1 MRSDTMTTAAA
12 DPTTLRAQ
20 IAGTA
25 LSPSDAGYDE
35 ARRVHN
41 GLIYRRPAL
50 VARCHGTADVQAAV
64 RFGRERGLEIA
75 VRGGGHNVAG
85 NAVCDGGLMID
96 LSAMRGVHV
105 DPRARRARAQGGAT
119 WGDYNRETQLHGL
132 ASTGGVVSTTGVGGL
147 TLGGGLGWLMGK
159 HGMAVDS
166 LRAVEMVT
174 ATGEIVRASADE
186 HSDLFWAV
194 RGGGGNFGVATWL
207 EYEVYPVGPTVTGGL
222 VAHPFAA
229 AWDVLRFY
237 RDFTASLPDDLT
249 AFAGVLHAPDGS
261 GVKLAGIVVCH
272 AGSLEAGAAA
282 VAPVKAFGKPV
293 MDVIGPMPY
302 AAVNTLFDAGFPR
315 GALNYWKSNFL
326 ADLKD
331 AAIDTM
337 IERFAA
343 APSPMSALLL
353 EHFHGAATRVG
364 PAETAFPHRSVGYNF
379 LTVGEWLEP
388 AESRANTAWVRET
401 YSAMAPHFAAGRYVN
416 YLNADEVIEGDAVAA
431 AFGPNGKR
439 LREVKRRYDPDN
451 VFHLN
456 QNIKP

>member
-1 MRSDTMTTAAA
+1 MTTEVHWT
-12 DPTTLRAQ
+12 DSLRAQ
-20 IAGTA
+20 MAGPVLA
-25 LSPSDAGYDE
+25 PSDPAYED

-41 GLIYRRPAL
+41 GLIDRRPAL

-64 RFGRERGLEIA
+64 RFARERGLEIA

-119 WGDYNRETQLHGL
+119 WGNYNRETQLYGL

-159 HGMAVDS
+159 HGMAVDC
-166 LRAVEMVT
+166 LRAVELVT
-174 ATGEIVRASADE
+174 ASGEVVRASADE

-207 EYEVYPVGPTVTGGL
+207 EYELYPVGPMVLGGL
-222 VAHPFAA
+222 VAHPFTAA
-229 AWDVLRFY
+229 RDVLRFY
-237 RDFTASLPDDLT
+237 RDFTQSLPDDLT
-249 AFAGVLHAPDGS
+249 AFAGLLHAPDGS
-261 GVKLAGIVVCH
+261 GAQIAAIMVCH

-282 VAPVKAFGKPV
+282 VAPVKRFGSPV

-302 AAVNTLFDAGFPR
+302 SAVNTLFDAGFPR
-315 GALNYWKSNFL
+315 GALNYWKSSFL
-326 ADLKD
+326 ATLADG
-331 AAIDTM
+331 AIDTM

-343 APSPMSALLL
+343 APSPMSGLLL
-353 EHFHGAATRVG
+353 EHFHGAVTRVG
-364 PAETAFPHRSVGYNF
+364 PTDTAFPHRTVAHNF
-379 LTVGEWLEP
+379 LAVAEWLE
-388 AESRANTAWVRET
+388 ASATQANVAWARDT
-401 YSAMAPHFAAGRYVN
+401 YAALAPHFASGRYAN
-416 YLNADEVIEGDAVAA
+416 YLNAEEVTQSGAVSD
-431 AFGPNGKR
+431 AFGPNWKR
-439 LREVKRRYDPDN
+439 LREVKERIDPDN

>member
-1 MRSDTMTTAAA
+1 MASDVH
-12 DPTTLRAQ
+12 PTDAFRAQ
-20 IAGTA
+20 IAGSVLTA
-25 LSPSDAGYDE
+25 TDAAYDE

-41 GLIYRRPAL
+41 GLIDRRPAL
-50 VARCHGTADVQAAV
+50 VVRCHGTADVQAAV
-64 RFGRERGLEIA
+64 RFARERGLEIA

-85 NAVCDGGLMID
+85 NAVCDGGLVID

-147 TLGGGLGWLMGK
+147 TLGGGLGWLMGV
-159 HGMAVDS
+159 HGLAVDS
-166 LRAVEMVT
+166 LRAAELVT
-174 ATGEIVRASADE
+174 ATGEVVRASADE
-186 HSDLFWAV
+186 HPDLFWAV

-207 EYEVYPVGPTVTGGL
+207 EYALYPVGPTVTGGL

-229 AWDVLRFY
+229 ARDVLRFY
-237 RDFTASLPDDLT
+237 RDFTASLPDELT

-261 GVKLAGIVVCH
+261 GMKLAAIIVCH
-272 AGSLEAGAAA
+272 AGPLEAGAKA
-282 VAPVKAFGKPV
+282 VAPVKAFGSPV

-302 AAVNTLFDAGFPR
+302 TAVNMMVDGGFPR

-326 ADLKD
+326 ASLED
-331 AAIDTM
+331 AAIEAM
-337 IERFAA
+337 IDRFAA

-353 EHFHGAATRVG
+353 EHFHGAATRVR
-364 PAETAFPHRSVGYNF
+364 PTDTAFPHRAVGYNF
-379 LTVGEWLEP
+379 LAVGEWQH
-388 AESRANTAWVRET
+388 AADTAANVAWTREA
-401 YSAMAPHFAAGRYVN
+401 YAAMAPHYASGRYGN
-416 YLNADEVIEGDAVAA
+416 YLNADEVGETSAVSA
-431 AFGPNGKR
+431 AFGPNWMR

-456 QNIKP
+456 QNITP

>member
-1 MRSDTMTTAAA
+1 MATEAHPSEA
-12 DPTTLRAQ
+12 LRPQ
-20 IAGTA
+20 LAGSV
-25 LSPSDAGYDE
+25 LSPSDPAYEE

-41 GLIYRRPAL
+41 GLIDRRPAV
-50 VARCHGTADVQAAV
+50 VARCHGAADVQAAV
-64 RFGRERGLEIA
+64 RFARERGLEIA

-105 DPRARRARAQGGAT
+105 DPNARRARAQGGAT
-119 WGDYNRETQLHGL
+119 WGDYNRETQLYGL

-166 LRAVEMVT
+166 LRAVELVT
-174 ATGEIVRASADE
+174 AGGDVVRASATE

-207 EYEVYPVGPTVTGGL
+207 EYEVYPVGPTVTAGL
-222 VAHPFAA
+222 VAHPFEAA
-229 AWDVLRFY
+229 RDVLRFY
-237 RDFTASLPDDLT
+237 RDFTKSLPDELT

-261 GVKLAGIVVCH
+261 GAKLAAIIVCH

-282 VAPVKAFGKPV
+282 VAPVKRFGSPA
-293 MDVIGPMPY
+293 MDTIGPMPY
-302 AAVNTLFDAGFPR
+302 TAVNMLFDAGFPR

-326 ADLKD
+326 ATLGDS
-331 AAIDTM
+331 AIDTM
-337 IERFAA
+337 IEHFAGA
-343 APSPMSALLL
+343 RSPMSALLL

-364 PAETAFPHRSVGYNF
+364 PTETAFAHRSVGYNF
-379 LTVGEWLEP
+379 LAVAEWLP
-388 AESRANTAWVRET
+388 ASATAVNVAWAREA
-401 YSAMAPHFAAGRYVN
+401 YAAMTPHFATGRYVN
-416 YLNADEVIEGDAVAA
+416 YLNADEVTEAGAVSA
-431 AFGPNGKR
+431 AFGPNWSR

>member
-1 MRSDTMTTAAA
+1 MTTEAHPSAI
-12 DPTTLRAQ
+12 LRAQ
-20 IAGTA
+20 MAGPV
-25 LSPSDAGYDE
+25 LSPSDTAYED
-35 ARRVHN
+35 ARHVHN
-41 GLIYRRPAL
+41 GLIDRRPAL

-64 RFGRERGLEIA
+64 RIGREHGLEIA

-85 NAVCDGGLMID
+85 HAVCDGGLMID

-166 LRAVEMVT
+166 LRAVELVT
-174 ATGEIVRASADE
+174 ATGDVVRASADE
-186 HSDLFWAV
+186 HPDLFWAV

-207 EYEVYPVGPTVTGGL
+207 EYELYPVGPVVTGGL
-222 VAHPFAA
+222 VAHPFASA
-229 AWDVLRFY
+229 RDVLRFY
-237 RDFTASLPDDLT
+237 RDFTASLPDELT

-261 GVKLAGIVVCH
+261 GTKLAAIIVCH

-282 VAPVKAFGKPV
+282 VAPVKRFGSPV
-293 MDVIGPMPY
+293 MDAIGPMPY
-302 AAVNTLFDAGFPR
+302 TAVNMLFDAGFPR

-326 ADLKD
+326 TALGD
-331 AAIDTM
+331 AAIETM
-337 IERFAA
+337 IERFGV
-343 APSPMSALLL
+343 APSPMSGLLL

-364 PAETAFPHRSVGYNF
+364 PTETAFPHRTVGYNF
-379 LTVGEWLEP
+379 LAVGEWLDASATP
-388 AESRANTAWVRET
+388 ANIAWAREA
-401 YSAMAPHFAAGRYVN
+401 YAAMAPHFAAGRYVN
-416 YLNADEVIEGDAVAA
+416 YLSADEAAESSAVSAA
-431 AFGPNGKR
+431 LGPNWKR

>member
-1 MRSDTMTTAAA
+1 MTVEAHPIDA
-12 DPTTLRAQ
+12 LRLQ
-20 IAGTA
+20 LAGSVLA
-25 LSPSDAGYDE
+25 PLDATYDD

-41 GLIYRRPAL
+41 GLIDRRPAL
-50 VARCHGTADVQAAV
+50 VVRCHGTADVQAAV
-64 RFGRERGLEIA
+64 RFARARGLEIA

-85 NAVCDGGLMID
+85 IAVCDGGLMID
-96 LSAMRGVHV
+96 LSPMRGVHV

-132 ASTGGVVSTTGVGGL
+132 ASTGGVVSSTGVGGL

-159 HGMAVDS
+159 HGMAVDN
-166 LRAVEMVT
+166 LRAVELVT
-174 ATGEIVRASADE
+174 ATGEIVQTSAEE
-186 HSDLFWAV
+186 HPDLFWAL

-207 EYEVYPVGPTVTGGL
+207 EYELYPVGPTVIAGL
-222 VAHPFAA
+222 VAHPFTAA
-229 AWDVLRFY
+229 RDLLRFY

-249 AFAGVLHAPDGS
+249 AFAGLLHAPDGS
-261 GVKLAGIVVCH
+261 GAKLAALIVCH

-282 VAPVKAFGKPV
+282 VAPVKRFGSPV

-302 AAVNTLFDAGFPR
+302 TAVNMMVDGGFPR

-326 ADLKD
+326 STLGD

-337 IERFAA
+337 IEHFAG

-364 PAETAFPHRSVGYNF
+364 LTETAFPHRAVGYNF
-379 LTVGEWLEP
+379 LAVGEWME
-388 AESRANTAWVRET
+388 ASATAANIAWTREAYT
-401 YSAMAPHFAAGRYVN
+401 AMAPHFAAGRYVN
-416 YLNADEVIEGDAVAA
+416 YLNVEEMDQASAVEA
-431 AFGPNGKR
+431 AFGPNWKR

-451 VFHLN
+451 IFHLN

>member
-1 MRSDTMTTAAA
+1 MTTEAQPGDA
-12 DPTTLRAQ
+12 LRAQ
-20 IAGTA
+20 MAGPV
-25 LSPSDAGYDE
+25 LSPSDAAYED

-41 GLIYRRPAL
+41 GLIDRRPAL

-105 DPRARRARAQGGAT
+105 DPRARRARAQGGTT

-132 ASTGGVVSTTGVGGL
+132 ASTGGIVSTTGVGGL

-159 HGMAVDS
+159 HGLAVDS
-166 LRAVEMVT
+166 LRAVEVVT
-174 ATGEIVRASADE
+174 ATGEVVRASADE
-186 HSDLFWAV
+186 HPDLFWAV

-207 EYEVYPVGPTVTGGL
+207 EYELYPVGPVVTGGL
-222 VAHPFAA
+222 VAHPFSAA
-229 AWDVLRFY
+229 RDVLRFY
-237 RDFTASLPDDLT
+237 RDFTVSLPDELT

-261 GVKLAGIVVCH
+261 GTKLAAIIVCH

-282 VAPVKAFGKPV
+282 VAPVKRFGTPV

-302 AAVNTLFDAGFPR
+302 TAVNMLFDAGFPR

-326 ADLKD
+326 SALGD

-343 APSPMSALLL
+343 TPSSMSGLLL

-364 PAETAFPHRSVGYNF
+364 PTQTAFPHRSVGYNF
-379 LTVGEWLEP
+379 LAVGEWME
-388 AESRANTAWVRET
+388 ASATSANIAWARGAYT
-401 YSAMAPHFAAGRYVN
+401 AMAPHFAAGRYVN
-416 YLNADEVIEGDAVAA
+416 YLNADEVTEASSVSA
-431 AFGPNGKR
+431 AFGPNATR

>member
-1 MRSDTMTTAAA
+1 
-12 DPTTLRAQ
+12 
-20 IAGTA
+20 
-25 LSPSDAGYDE
+25 
-35 ARRVHN
+35 
-41 GLIYRRPAL
+41 
-50 VARCHGTADVQAAV
+50 
-64 RFGRERGLEIA
+64 
-75 VRGGGHNVAG
+75 VAG
-85 NAVCDGGLMID
+85 NAVCDGGLVID

-166 LRAVEMVT
+166 LRAVELVT
-174 ATGEIVRASADE
+174 ASGEVVRASADE
-186 HSDLFWAV
+186 HPDLFWAV

-207 EYEVYPVGPTVTGGL
+207 EFELYPVGPVVTGGL

-229 AWDVLRFY
+229 AHDVLHFY
-237 RDFTASLPDDLT
+237 RDFTASLPDELT

-261 GVKLAGIVVCH
+261 GTKLAAIIVCH

-282 VAPVKAFGKPV
+282 VAPVKRFGSPV

-302 AAVNTLFDAGFPR
+302 TAVNMLFDAGFPR
-315 GALNYWKSNFL
+315 GALNYWKSSFL
-326 ADLKD
+326 AALGD

-343 APSPMSALLL
+343 APSPMSGLLL

-364 PAETAFPHRSVGYNF
+364 STATAFPHRSPGYNF
-379 LTVGEWLEP
+379 LAVGEWRD
-388 AESRANTAWVRET
+388 ASASAANVAWTREA
-401 YSAMAPHFAAGRYVN
+401 YAAMAKHFGAGRYVN
-416 YLNADEVIEGDAVAA
+416 YLNADEVIEDGAVSA
-431 AFGPNGKR
+431 AFGPNWKR
-439 LREVKRRYDPDN
+439 LREVKRRYDPEN

>member
-1 MRSDTMTTAAA
+1 MTTEPHPS
-12 DPTTLRAQ
+12 DVLRAQ
-20 IAGTA
+20 IAGSV
-25 LSPSDAGYDE
+25 LSPSDPEYE
-35 ARRVHN
+35 NARRIHN
-41 GLIYRRPAL
+41 GLIDRRPAL

-64 RFGRERGLEIA
+64 RFARERGLEIA

-166 LRAVEMVT
+166 LRAVELVT
-174 ATGEIVRASADE
+174 AAGEVVRASADE
-186 HSDLFWAV
+186 HPDLFWAV

-207 EYEVYPVGPTVTGGL
+207 EYELYPVGPTVTGWL
-222 VAHPFAA
+222 DAQPFSAA
-229 AWDVLRFY
+229 RDVLRFY
-237 RDFTASLPDDLT
+237 RDFTASLPDELT

-261 GVKLAGIVVCH
+261 GIKLAAIIACH

-282 VAPVKAFGKPV
+282 VAPVKRFGSPV

-302 AAVNTLFDAGFPR
+302 TAVNMLFDAGFPP

-326 ADLKD
+326 AALGD

-343 APSPMSALLL
+343 TPSPMSGLLL

-364 PAETAFPHRSVGYNF
+364 PTETAFPHRAVGYNF
-379 LTVGEWLEP
+379 LTVGEWVD
-388 AESRANTAWVRET
+388 ASATAANVAWAREA
-401 YSAMAPHFAAGRYVN
+401 YAAMAPHFSAGRYGN
-416 YLNADEVIEGDAVAA
+416 YLNADEVGEDSAVSA
-431 AFGPNGKR
+431 AFGPNWKR

-451 VFHLN
+451 TFHLN

>member
-1 MRSDTMTTAAA
+1 MTTEVHWT
-12 DPTTLRAQ
+12 DSLRAQ
-20 IAGTA
+20 MAGPVLA
-25 LSPSDAGYDE
+25 PSDPAYED

-41 GLIYRRPAL
+41 GLIDRRPAL

-64 RFGRERGLEIA
+64 RFARERGLEIA

-119 WGDYNRETQLHGL
+119 WGNYNRETQLHSL

-166 LRAVEMVT
+166 LRAVEVVT
-174 ATGEIVRASADE
+174 ATGEVVRASADE
-186 HSDLFWAV
+186 HPDLYWAV

-207 EYEVYPVGPTVTGGL
+207 EYELYPVGPTVIGGL
-222 VAHPFAA
+222 VAHQFAA
-229 AWDVLRFY
+229 ARDVLRFY
-237 RDFTASLPDDLT
+237 RDFTASLPDELT

-261 GVKLAGIVVCH
+261 GAKLAAIVVCH
-272 AGSLEAGAAA
+272 AGDLTTGEKL
-282 VAPVKAFGKPV
+282 VAPVKRFGSPV
-293 MDVIGPMPY
+293 MDAIGPMPY
-302 AAVNTLFDAGFPR
+302 TAVNMLFDAGFPR

-326 ADLKD
+326 TSLSDG
-331 AAIDTM
+331 AIDTM

-343 APSPMSALLL
+343 APSPMSGLLL

-364 PAETAFPHRSVGYNF
+364 PTETASPHRTVGYNF
-379 LTVGEWLEP
+379 LAVAEWLD
-388 AESRANTAWVRET
+388 AGTTKDNIAWARDA
-401 YSAMAPHFAAGRYVN
+401 YAAMAPHFTSGRYVN
-416 YLNADEVIEGDAVAA
+416 YLNADEVGEDTAVSA
-431 AFGPNGKR
+431 AFGPNWKR
-439 LREVKRRYDPDN
+439 LREVKRKYDPDN
-451 VFHLN
+451 IFHLN

>member
-1 MRSDTMTTAAA
+1 MTTEAHSSDA
-12 DPTTLRAQ
+12 LRAQ
-20 IAGTA
+20 FAGSL
-25 LSPSDAGYDE
+25 LSPSDPAYDA

-41 GLIYRRPAL
+41 GLIDRRPAL

-85 NAVCDGGLMID
+85 NAVCDGGLVID
-96 LSAMRGVHV
+96 LSAMRAVHV
-105 DPRARRARAQGGAT
+105 DPGARRARAQGGAT
-119 WGDYNRETQLHGL
+119 WGDYNRETQLYAL

-159 HGMAVDS
+159 HGLAVDS
-166 LRAVEMVT
+166 LRAVELVT
-174 ATGEIVRASADE
+174 ATGDIVRASADD
-186 HSDLFWAV
+186 HPDLFWAV

-207 EYEVYPVGPTVTGGL
+207 EYELYPVGPTVTGGL

-229 AWDVLRFY
+229 ARDVLHFY
-237 RDFTASLPDDLT
+237 REFTASLPDDLT

-261 GVKLAGIVVCH
+261 GTKLAAIVVCH
-272 AGSLEAGAAA
+272 AGNPDAGAKA
-282 VAPVKAFGKPV
+282 VAPVKQFGAPV
-293 MDVIGPMPY
+293 MDAIGPMPY
-302 AAVNTLFDAGFPR
+302 TAVNMLFDAGFPR

-326 ADLKD
+326 AGLEDK
-331 AAIDTM
+331 AIDTM

-353 EHFHGAATRVG
+353 EHFHGAATRVK
-364 PAETAFPHRSVGYNF
+364 PTETAFPHRSVGYNF
-379 LTVGEWLEP
+379 LTVGEWLD
-388 AESRANTAWVRET
+388 AGATAANVSWVRQA
-401 YSAMAPHFAAGRYVN
+401 YDAMAPHFAAGRYVN
-416 YLNADEVIEGDAVAA
+416 YLNADEVIEGSAVAA
-431 AFGPNGKR
+431 AFGPNAKR
-439 LREVKRRYDPDN
+439 LREIKRRYDPDN

>member
-1 MRSDTMTTAAA
+1 MTTEVHWT
-12 DPTTLRAQ
+12 DSLRAQ
-20 IAGTA
+20 MAGPVLA
-25 LSPSDAGYDE
+25 PSDPAYED

-41 GLIYRRPAL
+41 GLIDRRPAL

-64 RFGRERGLEIA
+64 RFARERGLEIA

-119 WGDYNRETQLHGL
+119 WGNYNRETQLYGL

-159 HGMAVDS
+159 HGMAVDC
-166 LRAVEMVT
+166 LRAVELVT
-174 ATGEIVRASADE
+174 ASGEVVRASADE

-207 EYEVYPVGPTVTGGL
+207 EYELYPVGPMVLGGL
-222 VAHPFAA
+222 VAHPFTAA
-229 AWDVLRFY
+229 RDVLRFY
-237 RDFTASLPDDLT
+237 RDFTQSLPDDLT
-249 AFAGVLHAPDGS
+249 AFAGLLHAPDGS
-261 GVKLAGIVVCH
+261 GAQIAAIMVCH

-282 VAPVKAFGKPV
+282 VAPVKRFGSPV

-302 AAVNTLFDAGFPR
+302 SAVNMLFDAGFPR
-315 GALNYWKSNFL
+315 GALNYWKSSFL
-326 ADLKD
+326 ATLADG
-331 AAIDTM
+331 AIDTM

-343 APSPMSALLL
+343 APSPMSGLLL

-364 PAETAFPHRSVGYNF
+364 PTDTAFPHRTVAHNF
-379 LTVGEWLEP
+379 LAVAEWLEASATP
-388 AESRANTAWVRET
+388 ANVAWARDT
-401 YSAMAPHFAAGRYVN
+401 YAALAPHFASGRYAN
-416 YLNADEVIEGDAVAA
+416 YLNAEEVTQSGAVSD
-431 AFGPNGKR
+431 AFGPNWKR
-439 LREVKRRYDPDN
+439 LREVKERIDPDN

>member
-1 MRSDTMTTAAA
+1 MTTEVHWT
-12 DPTTLRAQ
+12 DSLRAQ
-20 IAGTA
+20 MAGPVLA
-25 LSPSDAGYDE
+25 PSDPAYED

-41 GLIYRRPAL
+41 GLIDRRPAL

-64 RFGRERGLEIA
+64 RFARERGLEIA

-119 WGDYNRETQLHGL
+119 WGNYNRETQLYGL

-159 HGMAVDS
+159 HGMAVDC
-166 LRAVEMVT
+166 LRAVELVT
-174 ATGEIVRASADE
+174 ASGEVVRASADE

-207 EYEVYPVGPTVTGGL
+207 EYELYPVGPMVLGGL
-222 VAHPFAA
+222 VAHPFTEAR
-229 AWDVLRFY
+229 DVLRFY
-237 RDFTASLPDDLT
+237 RDFTQSLPDDLT
-249 AFAGVLHAPDGS
+249 AFAGLLHAPDGS
-261 GVKLAGIVVCH
+261 GAQIAAIMVCH

-282 VAPVKAFGKPV
+282 VAPVKRFGSPV

-302 AAVNTLFDAGFPR
+302 SAVNMLFDAGFPR
-315 GALNYWKSNFL
+315 GALNYWKSSFL
-326 ADLKD
+326 ATLADG
-331 AAIDTM
+331 AIDTM

-343 APSPMSALLL
+343 APSPMSGLLL

-364 PAETAFPHRSVGYNF
+364 PTDTAFPHRTVAHNF
-379 LTVGEWLEP
+379 LAVAEWLE
-388 AESRANTAWVRET
+388 ASATQANVAWARDT
-401 YSAMAPHFAAGRYVN
+401 YAALAPHFASGRYAN
-416 YLNADEVIEGDAVAA
+416 YLNAEEVTQSGAVSD
-431 AFGPNGKR
+431 AFGPNWKR
-439 LREVKRRYDPDN
+439 LREVKERIDPDN